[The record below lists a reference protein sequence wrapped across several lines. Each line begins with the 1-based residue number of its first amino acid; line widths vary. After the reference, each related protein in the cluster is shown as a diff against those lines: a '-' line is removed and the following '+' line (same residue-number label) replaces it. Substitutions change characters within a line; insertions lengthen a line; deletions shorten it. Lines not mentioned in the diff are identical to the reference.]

1 MKQLNLIVSP
11 YLDFAESQ
19 AMRRKPMY
27 MKDWINKLHG
37 FLTLNEREILDH
49 KGTISHDTAQQHTLK
64 EFDKFTKQ
72 LQNSQVDALDKAIKR
87 LS

>member
-1 MKQLNLIVSP
+1 MQ
-11 YLDFAESQ
+11 
-19 AMRRKPMY
+19 RKPMY

-49 KGTISHDTAQQHTLK
+49 KGSISHSVAEQHALK
-64 EFDKFTKQ
+64 EFEKFTLELK
-72 LQNSQVDALDKAIKR
+72 NSEIDSLDKALKK